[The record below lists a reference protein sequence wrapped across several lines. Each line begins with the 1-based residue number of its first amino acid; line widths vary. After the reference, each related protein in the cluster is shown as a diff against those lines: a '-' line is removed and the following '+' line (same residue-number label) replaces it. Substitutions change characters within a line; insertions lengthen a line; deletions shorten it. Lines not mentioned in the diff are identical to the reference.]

1 MNDQLLHPSRIL
13 VVDDQEANALLLQA
27 VLARAGYTAVETM
40 TDPMAVVAAL
50 HARQPPDLLLLDWHM
65 PGAAAPRSSRTSHSS
80 PRSPTGCRCW
90 C

>member
-1 MNDQLLHPSRIL
+1 MDDQLLHPSRIL

-40 TDPMAVVAAL
+40 TDPMAVVARCTEA
-50 HARQPPDLLLLDWHM
+50 PPDLLLLDWHM
-65 PGAAAPRSSRTSHSS
+65 PGCSGPEILERDRTSS
-80 PRSPTGCRCW
+80 PTSRTGCRCS